1 MKLGQGNIFRSVCQE
16 FCLWGDGI
24 PPCLAGGIP
33 ACLGGFQG
41 WYPSMSCRSPA
52 PHPWDSSMR
61 GLARG
66 SPGTTPRWRMRGL
79 VRGVSRP
86 TPRGGFSR
94 PTPRRV
100 SPGPHPGGCLQAHT
114 QEGVSRPT
122 PRGCLQAHTQEGVSR
137 PTPRGSPGPHQAE
150 YPSMC

>member
-1 MKLGQGNIFRSVCQE
+1 MG
-16 FCLWGDGI
+16 
-24 PPCLAGGIP
+24 
-33 ACLGGFQG
+33 G
-41 WYPSMSCRSPA
+41 WYPTMPCRWYTSL
-52 PHPWDSSMR
+52 PWRFPGVVSQHVLQVSSTTPM
-61 GLARG
+61 GEHEG
-66 SPGTTPRWRMRGL
+66 SGQGVSRPTPRWRMRGL

-122 PRGCLQAHTQEGVSR
+122 PRGVSPGPHPGGCLQAHTQGISR
-137 PTPRGSPGPHQAE
+137 PHTKQSIPACAE
-150 YPSMC
+150 ADPPADGYYHRQYTS